1 MPDNFAPMERI
12 RGYRLL
18 LALLV
23 LSLITLTSTGD
34 LLWSREPSSGVDDI
48 AAEALLFDSATNES
62 RDDGS
67 GSDEEAEGDENP
79 GAGGDA
85 APESA
90 RMPFDSDKAGMGGG
104 LLPDARLI
112 IAIAA
117 AVVAVGIVTTLAGG
131 LLVSEGVRTGLLL
144 ALVGPLLAK
153 RLKGENGTLSRG
165 RILGFI
171 EAHPGIH
178 FSALRDSLGLAN
190 GVTSH
195 HLHRLEGEGMI
206 ISWAD
211 GTRRRYAVSGINRE
225 TAERLEHPVS
235 GMQRAILEILI
246 KADKLGITGTELR
259 TRIEASRQLVSYHL
273 RQLDARDL
281 IGRNGRGR
289 KARWTLTEQ
298 GKALLKIQVAAMI

>member
-1 MPDNFAPMERI
+1 MERI

-34 LLWSREPSSGVDDI
+34 QLWSRETGGGVDDVSTEEQLFET
-48 AAEALLFDSATNES
+48 AADQSA
-62 RDDGS
+62 DDG
-67 GSDEEAEGDENP
+67 GQGDEDAQGDEDP
-79 GAGGDA
+79 ESSGGA
-85 APESA
+85 APEST
-90 RMPFDSDKAGMGGG
+90 RMPFDVDPTGMGGR
-104 LLPDARLI
+104 LLPNPKLI
-112 IAIAA
+112 IAVAA
-117 AVVAVGIVTTLAGG
+117 ALVAVGIVTTLAGG

-153 RLKGENGTLSRG
+153 RLKGESGTLSRG

-211 GTRRRYAVSGINRE
+211 GIRRRYAVSSINRE

-246 KADKLGITGTELR
+246 EADKLGITGTELR
-259 TRIEASRQLVSYHL
+259 IRMEASRQLVSYHL
-273 RQLDARDL
+273 RQLDSREL
-281 IGRNGRGR
+281 IGRNGRGK

-298 GKALLKIQVAAMI
+298 GKALLKIQTVAMI